1 MFHRSNS
8 LEFSGLA
15 HFLHKQMS
23 EDENGVISGVSTC
36 FRALSG
42 SKMCDILLLD
52 TDKVGRH
59 ERVISGVYLLVW
71 GL

>member
-15 HFLHKQMS
+15 HFLHEQMS

-52 TDKVGRH
+52 TEKLGRH
-59 ERVISGVYLLVW
+59 NKEISYMYEI
-71 GL
+71 